1 MKIINKLVERYGAD
15 KLLHYAVGGWLTAI
29 CSLFGW
35 IGLLAGFILVVVLSF
50 IKERLDDKR
59 DKKDILAGVLGSLT
73 MVIIYIIYGLC

>member
-35 IGLLAGFILVVVLSF
+35 IGLLAGFILVVALSF
-50 IKERLDDKR
+50 IKERLDDR
-59 DKKDILAGVLGSLT
+59 SDKKDIIAGLLGSMT
-73 MVIIYIIYGLC
+73 MAIIYLIKWLS

>member
-29 CSLFGW
+29 GSLFGW
-35 IGLLAGFILVVVLSF
+35 AGLFAGFVLVVVLSF

-59 DKKDILAGVLGSLT
+59 DKKDILAGVLGGIT
-73 MVIIYIIYGLC
+73 MVIIYLIYWLC

>member
-35 IGLLAGFILVVVLSF
+35 IGLLAGFILVVALSF
-50 IKERLDDKR
+50 IKERLDDR
-59 DKKDILAGVLGSLT
+59 SDKKDIIAGLLGSMT
-73 MVIIYIIYGLC
+73 MAIIYIIYGLC

>member
-1 MKIINKLVERYGAD
+1 MKITNKLVEKFGAD

-50 IKERLDDKR
+50 IKERLDDKS
-59 DKKDILAGVLGSLT
+59 DKKDIIAAELGSMT
-73 MVIIYIIYGLC
+73 MVIIYSIYRLC

>member
-29 CSLFGW
+29 GSLFGW
-35 IGLLAGFILVVVLSF
+35 IGLIIGFILVVVLSF

-59 DKKDILAGVLGSLT
+59 DKKDILAGVLGGIT
-73 MVIIYIIYGLC
+73 MVIIYLIYWLC